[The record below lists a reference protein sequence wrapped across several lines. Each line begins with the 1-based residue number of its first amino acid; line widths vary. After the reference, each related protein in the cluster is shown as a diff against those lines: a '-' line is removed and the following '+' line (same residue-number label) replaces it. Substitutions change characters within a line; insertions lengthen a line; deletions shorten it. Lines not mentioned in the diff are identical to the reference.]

1 MENLSFVQWVWADL
15 QANGF
20 KTEVMEYLNA
30 NGVSKDDVVLRM
42 EKYPDATL
50 EATIGTLKGLEARG
64 AMDEGQEPASEPV
77 AEEAPVAE
85 EVVPEVSEE
94 ASKLPSED
102 SATE

>member
-30 NGVSKDDVVLRM
+30 NGVSKDDVVLHM

-50 EATIGTLKGLEARG
+50 EATIGTLKTVEAK
-64 AMDEGQEPASEPV
+64 PAV
-77 AEEAPVAE
+77 AEALAQESALVA
-85 EVVPEVSEE
+85 EVSEE